1 MVTNPD
7 NPHRQRVFAHWDL
20 LSQLAKRRFP
30 ERGSAAA
37 SNLAEEASL
46 YMLNRLEEDD
56 WLRVRQHR
64 EQSSFRTFLAQVA
77 QRLLEDFWRQKYG
90 RPRVPA
96 WIKAL
101 GPLWERAYR
110 KLCRERLP
118 APTVIEEMRATFD
131 PGRDPAAL
139 EEIVAAIR
147 ARIIDCGAL
156 PADKAE
162 QLMADFPD
170 AFDVEGAAGPAA
182 RTPSVEEGV
191 VAEQRAGLLKAIAE
205 WLDDERAAGSGAAPD
220 DNPLAAALR
229 NLRDRLRFTPEERL
243 LLRLVYQ
250 EGMTVTD
257 AGKHLGLGVNSVQG
271 KMRRLLEHIRSTL
284 RAVGLDRTL
293 AEAITEEE
301 LES

>member
-1 MVTNPD
+1 MIPNPD

-20 LSQLAKRRFP
+20 LNQLARRRFP
-30 ERGSAAA
+30 ERGSAEA

-46 YMLNRLEEDD
+46 YVLNRLEEDD

-64 EQSSFRTFLAQVA
+64 GQSSFRTFLAQVT

-118 APTVIEEMRATFD
+118 APTVIEEMRAAFD

-139 EEIVAAIR
+139 EEIVKAIR

-162 QLMADFPD
+162 RPMADFPD
-170 AFDVEGAAGPAA
+170 SFDVDGVAESAA

-191 VAEQRAGLLKAIAE
+191 VAEQRSHLLKVIAA
-205 WLDDERAAGSGAAPD
+205 WLDPERAAGSGAAPD

-229 NLRDRLRFTPEERL
+229 KLPDRLRLTPEERL

-257 AGKHLGLGVNSVQG
+257 AGQRLGLGVNSVQG
-271 KMRRLLEHIRSTL
+271 KMRRLLERIRSAL

-293 AEAITEEE
+293 ADALAEEE